1 MIAPSLVYL
10 LCAAAS
16 VLCASVLLLKYRSS
30 RVNLLFW
37 SGICFVGFAVG
48 NVLLFIDLVLL
59 PERID
64 LIVIR
69 TLPTLIGLCCLLWG
83 LVMEDA

>member
-16 VLCASVLLLKYRSS
+16 VLCATTLLLKYKRSH
-30 RVNLLFW
+30 VNLLFW
-37 SGICFVGFAVG
+37 SGICFVGFGVG
-48 NVLLFIDLVLL
+48 NVLLFVDLVVL
-59 PERID
+59 PESIN
-64 LIVIR
+64 LIVVR
-69 TLPTLIGLCCLLWG
+69 TLPTLIGICCLLWG

>member
-1 MIAPSLVYL
+1 MIAPTLVYL

-16 VLCASVLLLKYRSS
+16 VLCATVLLLKYARSH
-30 RVNLLFW
+30 VNLLFW
-37 SGICFVGFAVG
+37 SGICFAGFAVG
-48 NVLLFIDLVLL
+48 NVLLFVDLVVL
-59 PERID
+59 PQGIN

-69 TLPTLIGLCCLLWG
+69 TVPTLFGLCCLLWG